1 MAQFYIL
8 QSNFAE
14 LSVKSSEFDEN
25 EWTCIFKY
33 DRVCQISKK
42 NRQNC
47 NSLITVVT
55 INRQLPEQ
63 ETRGLS
69 THG

>member
-25 EWTCIFKY
+25 EWTCIFKS

-42 NRQNC
+42 
-47 NSLITVVT
+47 IDKTV
-55 INRQLPEQ
+55 I
-63 ETRGLS
+63 
-69 THG
+69 H